1 MSDSILIILIV
12 CAFGFFSLRGL
23 DAYMEVQDLKDDKQ
37 KLEESLK
44 LIDIRLSLLERETFK

>member
-23 DAYMEVQDLKDDKQ
+23 DAYMEVQDLKEDKQ

-44 LIDIRLSLLERETFK
+44 LIEVRLSLLERETFK